1 MPLSGYDSS
10 EMNRILILD
19 DDPTIV
25 QLVARLLQVEGYSCT
40 TCCDS
45 REAITLLH
53 STPFALVISDI
64 AMPGIQGFNLL
75 EFINAHFPHIGVIFI
90 TGSDDRSTAIQAL
103 KMGAFGYLIKPFN
116 GDEMVINVVNA
127 LERRRLRLQAKSYQ
141 ARLENEIR
149 EQVLSVRS
157 REEEIAW
164 RLVAASEYRDNE
176 TGAHVRRIGL
186 LSEILA
192 RSIGWNRQQLD
203 DIRLAAA
210 MHDIGKIGVPD
221 RILLK
226 PGRLTSDEFG
236 IMKRHTVIG
245 ADILGR
251 SGIPLLNMARD
262 IALSHHEKWDGS
274 GYPHQIKKEDIPL
287 AARIVTIA
295 DVYDA
300 LRSKRPYKPA
310 FSEETTV
317 DIMISES
324 KERFDPQ
331 LFEAFLELRDEFNRV
346 YDEVQDGDASYL
358 ESLSGIPSADM
369 SVAFTECIG
378 ELSKPASSKA

>member
-1 MPLSGYDSS
+1 MPLATYESNDT
-10 EMNRILILD
+10 NRILIVD
-19 DDPTIV
+19 DDPTTV
-25 QLVARLLQVEGYSCT
+25 QLIARLLNAEGYSCT
-40 TCCDS
+40 TSCDS
-45 REAITLLH
+45 REAISLLH
-53 STPFALVISDI
+53 STSFALVISDI
-64 AMPGIQGFNLL
+64 SMPGIQGFNLL
-75 EFINAHFPHIGVIFI
+75 EFINAHFPYIGVIFI
-90 TGSDDRSTAIQAL
+90 TGSDDRNTALQAL

-116 GDEMVINVVNA
+116 IDEMIINVVNA
-127 LERRRLRLQAKSYQ
+127 FERRRLRIMAKSYQ
-141 ARLENEIR
+141 QRLEKEIHD
-149 EQVLSVRS
+149 QVLSVRS

-176 TGAHVRRIGL
+176 TGAHVRRIGM

-192 RSIGWNRQQLD
+192 RALGWNQHYLD

-221 RILLK
+221 HILLK
-226 PGRLTSDEFG
+226 PGRLNAEEFS

-262 IALSHHEKWDGS
+262 IALSHHEKWDGT
-274 GYPHQIKKEDIPL
+274 GYPHGTKGEQIPIS
-287 AARIVTIA
+287 ARIVTIA

-317 DIMISES
+317 DIMMSES
-324 KERFDPQ
+324 VERFDPEA
-331 LFEAFLELRDEFNRV
+331 FEIFLELRSEFNQV
-346 YDEVQDGDASYL
+346 YEEVHDADISYL
-358 ESLSGIPSADM
+358 EALSGMPVTNPEI
-369 SVAFTECIG
+369 
-378 ELSKPASSKA
+378 ASTANIEAANKQTA

>member
-1 MPLSGYDSS
+1 MPLSGYQSHD
-10 EMNRILILD
+10 MNRILVLD

-25 QLVARLLQVEGYSCT
+25 QLVARLLKGEGYSCT

-45 REAITLLH
+45 REAISLLH
-53 STPFALVISDI
+53 STSFALVISDI

-90 TGSDDRSTAIQAL
+90 TGSDDRNTAIQAL

-116 GDEMVINVVNA
+116 VDEMIINVVNA
-127 LERRRLRLQAKSYQ
+127 LERRRLRIQAKSYQ
-141 ARLENEIR
+141 ERLEKEIH

-176 TGAHVRRIGL
+176 TGAHVRRIGM

-192 RSIGWNRQQLD
+192 RALGWNQQQLE

-221 RILLK
+221 HILLK

-262 IALSHHEKWDGS
+262 IALSHHEKWDGT
-274 GYPHQIKKEDIPL
+274 GYPHQIKRDDIPL

-324 KERFDPQ
+324 KERFDPK
-331 LFEAFLELRDEFNRV
+331 LFDTFLALRGEFNRV
-346 YDEVQDGDASYL
+346 YDEVQDGDISYL
-358 ESLSGIPSADM
+358 ESLSGMPIADM
-369 SVAFTECIG
+369 AMKSTECLDG
-378 ELSKPASSKA
+378 LNKSASSPA